1 MHLINLKIKL
11 TIVIFSEGP
20 ESSSKHTRMSDHKE
34 DEMDESILDNDDEE
48 LPTFASKQTTSH
60 LGPEAGLEQDV
71 CNDHVHYGVG
81 FYDSSDISDND

>member
-1 MHLINLKIKL
+1 MKL

-48 LPTFASKQTTSH
+48 LSTFTNKQTTPH
-60 LGPEAGLEQDV
+60 LGRQARAPTPQLRKAPAPLQV
-71 CNDHVHYGVG
+71 AKQCQ
-81 FYDSSDISDND
+81 

>member
-1 MHLINLKIKL
+1 MHLINLKMKL

-48 LPTFASKQTTSH
+48 LPTFTNSQTTSH
-60 LGPEAGLEQDV
+60 LGPEAGT
-71 CNDHVHYGVG
+71 
-81 FYDSSDISDND
+81 SSDTSTQESASATTGGKTVSVGA